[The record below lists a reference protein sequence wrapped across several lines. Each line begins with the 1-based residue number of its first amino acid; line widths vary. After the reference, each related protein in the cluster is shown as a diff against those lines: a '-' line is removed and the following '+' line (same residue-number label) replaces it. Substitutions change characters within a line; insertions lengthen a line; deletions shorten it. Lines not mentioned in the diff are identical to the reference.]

1 MHRQNN
7 KWEFMCEQIL
17 LDRLCLAFFSRR
29 LVVWIARN
37 GCAIIWPNK
46 WNYVCAFAASYFFIL
61 SLSLLRLFLVLFCV
75 WDVIYML
82 NQFVIIEPSRH
93 HHSVAN
99 QSSKSHFGTRIQ
111 RAQNALFYVPLGAFS
126 CFKWNGFSSI
136 LSLIIT
142 ISG

>member
-1 MHRQNN
+1 MGIYVRTNLAWSFVFGVFSPSNGCVYHAQWVRNN
-7 KWEFMCEQIL
+7 MTKQMKLCVCFCCEL
-17 LDRLCLAFFSRR
+17 FFS
-29 LVVWIARN
+29 
-37 GCAIIWPNK
+37 
-46 WNYVCAFAASYFFIL
+46 F
-61 SLSLLRLFLVLFCV
+61 SLFQLFLVLFCV
-75 WDVIYML
+75 WDIYML

>member
-17 LDRLCLAFFSRR
+17 LDRLYLAFFSPS
-29 LVVWIARN
+29 N
-37 GCAIIWPNK
+37 GCVYHAQWVRNNMTK
-46 WNYVCAFAASYFFIL
+46 QMKLCVCFCCELFFSF
-61 SLSLLRLFLVLFCV
+61 SLFQLFLVLFCV
-75 WDVIYML
+75 WDIYML

-126 CFKWNGFSSI
+126 CFK
-136 LSLIIT
+136 
-142 ISG
+142 